1 MKKPL
6 FTFKK
11 SESAALLLKK
21 NWPFLALVAFLFL
34 VAVVVLPIGIVYA
47 LSYLVILGIVI
58 MALGLGA
65 LVFYILYFLS
75 KYGASADASLTS
87 MKEQLDGL
95 SEGNLKIVSDR
106 HLSPSLDA
114 LQDSL
119 NKAIGS
125 FSSYSIVYKKNA
137 EDDIY
142 NLRKQSGYVFTL
154 SEFKEGLTK
163 AIQSSLT
170 YRSALVAIELQGEG
184 NLSEEVMA
192 TLHQEILEYFP
203 HALTGRYDQ
212 KRFLVYVEA
221 VGSCLVLKSLL
232 TRLVTSFHDLHL
244 GTSDQVESF
253 AYCRAA
259 AVIYPYTP
267 ITSLLD
273 SVLAL
278 LEKSESVL
286 VQDSL
291 AEVTYP
297 HSLVTESNK
306 RIIYFALAT
315 SYEERLRRAPN
326 RAARVALLAE
336 MARWIAS
343 LTSFA
348 SAGLYAY
355 NASEHGYE
363 KVFEENRLENFEGFA
378 RYGEKLKAE
387 MLDPYFEAAERELP
401 FGGSDASELPSA
413 LRGPLVNMGVS
424 SFSFRAIAL
433 EGHKIGLS
441 YFLSQDELGELSLLD
456 EELLSRYENLLG
468 RLLSSDAL
476 ALEEEKKAS
485 LLESLSTRSGKYL
498 YTIDRK
504 SHRLSYLSAN
514 LQRAFPKAHPGDLCY
529 EALRGEHAVC
539 AHCPFLKGVDKH
551 ILEQLSS
558 TECALSVL
566 EFNGAKEG
574 EGTILIEETGRSSL
588 SDNRFIDPALYVKN
602 KQALSLELSHECK
615 VGAQG
620 YLLSV
625 RLLNWEDLQKKA
637 PGADMTALMLAVT
650 KAVTDSGYGDLL
662 YHLDDYDIAFL
673 LKSYTQTQIINFVE
687 EISEILKG
695 PLEFQYI
702 PLNPQYAY
710 SAIAYPF
717 DASLPREILDLV
729 ETELRRSASLSAGYM
744 VQVGDTHPRKALRE
758 DYILDWLDR
767 SLAKGKMEAR
777 LAPIFAKSS
786 GHPCYAELHGALFGE
801 RDEEISR
808 KEFLPIAERANLL
821 SKMTLALLLEAGTL
835 YQSYGDSY
843 FKTARLQGFV
853 LSLSEQ
859 SLLDSSFP
867 EAFRKAYQESKLPKG
882 YVHLLV
888 SAASFKKIQ
897 GDLRRVMVALNDLGL
912 TFELDGMPLEG
923 LTFEELANCSIKVAR
938 LESGLIGQAVVAPS
952 GYAALSRFV
961 YSAVRSGVVLVATGL
976 ASEEEKEMALHLSL
990 PYYQGDYVG
999 AFVLEKD
1006 FVESLAYAK

>member
-1 MKKPL
+1 MKKP
-6 FTFKK
+6 FFNFKK
-11 SESAALLLKK
+11 SESADLLLKK

-34 VAVVVLPIGIVYA
+34 VAVVLLPLGFFFA
-47 LSYLVILGIVI
+47 LSYLVVLGIVI
-58 MALGLGA
+58 MALGLAA

-75 KYGASADASLTS
+75 NYGASADASLAS
-87 MKEQLDGL
+87 MKGQLDGL

-114 LQDSL
+114 LQESL
-119 NKAIGS
+119 NKAITS
-125 FSSYSIVYKKNA
+125 FSSYAIVYRKSPL
-137 EDDIY
+137 DDVY
-142 NLRKQSGYVFTL
+142 ELRKQSGYVFTL

-163 AIQSSLT
+163 AIQSSKS
-170 YRSALVAIELQGEG
+170 YRSALVAVELQGQG
-184 NLSEEVMA
+184 ALNEEVMA
-192 TLHQEILEYFP
+192 TLHAEILEYFP

-212 KRFLVYVEA
+212 RRFLVYVET
-221 VGSCLVLKSLL
+221 VGSTLVLENLL

-253 AYCRAA
+253 AYCRAS

-273 SVLAL
+273 SALAL
-278 LEKSESVL
+278 LDKTEHVL
-286 VQDSL
+286 VQDTL

-315 SYEERLRRAPN
+315 NYEERLREAPN
-326 RAARVALLAE
+326 RAQRQSLLSA
-336 MARWIAS
+336 MARWMAS
-343 LTSFA
+343 LLSFA
-348 SAGLYAY
+348 STGLYAY
-355 NASEHGYE
+355 NASEDSYDL
-363 KVFEENRLENFEGFA
+363 VYEENRLDNFEGFG
-378 RYGEKLKAE
+378 RYGVKASASF
-387 MLDPYFEAAERELP
+387 LDPYFEAARRELP
-401 FGGSDASELPSA
+401 FGGNDASDLPTA
-413 LRGPLVNMGVS
+413 LKTPLVNMGVS
-424 SFSFRAIAL
+424 SFSFRAVTL
-433 EGHKIGLS
+433 DGKKIGLA
-441 YFLSQDELGELSLLD
+441 YFLSKDELGELSLLD
-456 EELLSRYENLLG
+456 EELLSRYENLVG
-468 RLLSSDAL
+468 RLLASDAL
-476 ALEEEKKAS
+476 ELETEKKAS
-485 LLESLSTRSGKYL
+485 LLESLSKRSNKYL

-514 LQRAFPKAHPGDLCY
+514 LQRAFPKAKIGDLCY
-529 EALRGEHAVC
+529 EALRGEKAVC

-551 ILEQLSS
+551 IIEQLSS
-558 TECALSVL
+558 TESALSVL

-588 SDNRFIDPALYVKN
+588 SDNRFIDPALFVKN

-615 VGAQG
+615 VGTQG

-625 RLLNWEDLQKKA
+625 RLLNWEELQKKA
-637 PGADMTALMLAVT
+637 PSADMTALMLAVT

-673 LKSYTQTQIINFVE
+673 LKSYTKTQIINFVE
-687 EISEILKG
+687 EISEVLKG

-729 ETELRRSASLSAGYM
+729 ETELRRSASLTSGYM
-744 VQVGDTHPRKALRE
+744 VEVGDTHPRKALRE

-767 SLAKGKMEAR
+767 SLAKGKIETR
-777 LAPIFAKSS
+777 LAPIYAKSS
-786 GHPCYAELHGALFGE
+786 GHPSFAEIRPALFGE
-801 RDEEISR
+801 RGEEISP
-808 KEFLPIAERANLL
+808 KEFAPIAEKADLL
-821 SKMTLALLLEAGTL
+821 SKLALATLLEAGAL
-835 YQSYGDSY
+835 YQNYGDSY
-843 FKTARLQGFV
+843 FKTSRLQGFA
-853 LSLSEQ
+853 LTLSEQ
-859 SLLDSSFP
+859 SLLDPAFP

-888 SAASFKKIQ
+888 SPSVFKKVQ

-912 TFELDGMPLEG
+912 TFELDGLPLEG
-923 LTFEELANCSIKVAR
+923 LTFEELANCSIKMAR
-938 LESGLIGQAVVAPS
+938 LERGLIGQAVVVPS
-952 GYAALSRFV
+952 GYAALSRLV
-961 YSAVRSGVVLVATGL
+961 YSAIRSGVTLVATGVE
-976 ASEEEKEMALHLSL
+976 SEEEKEMALHLNL
-990 PYYQGDYVG
+990 PYYEGEFVG
-999 AFVLEKD
+999 PYVLEKD